1 MALTQPTQN
10 ANTTSLEDSTQIR
23 FICPVCK
30 TAKTLQFPKS
40 VIIKAEGLT
49 TMSIAKG
56 LVCEH
61 HFQAFVDKN
70 CAVRGYQRVDFEFEN
85 ASVRKNKLNSENL
98 KNNDKDLFENLIL
111 EGNYLE
117 YRPKRIKSDKDN
129 QNNNYRV
136 NNQTKN
142 EKKHQNKQN
151 NSKNIK
157 MTLQD
162 IYDEFWEFIDDD
174 NELFREFIIRDPRRK
189 EKRYDSELL

>member
-1 MALTQPTQN
+1 MALTKLTQN
-10 ANTTSLEDSTQIR
+10 ADTTSLNNPTQIR

-30 TAKTLQFPKS
+30 AERILHFPKS
-40 VIIKAEGLT
+40 VITQAKGLT

-61 HFQAFVDKN
+61 QFQAFVDKN

-85 ASVRKNKLNSENL
+85 ATTRKNKLTPENF

-117 YRPKRIKSDKDN
+117 YRPRQANSD
-129 QNNNYRV
+129 NNNQQNINRV
-136 NNQTKN
+136 DNKSEQENQ
-142 EKKHQNKQN
+142 HQSKEN
-151 NSKNIK
+151 NSKSKK

-162 IYDEFWEFIDDD
+162 IYNEFWEFIDDN
-174 NELFREFIIRDPRRK
+174 NELFHKFIKNDVRRK
-189 EKRYDSELL
+189 EKQKLE